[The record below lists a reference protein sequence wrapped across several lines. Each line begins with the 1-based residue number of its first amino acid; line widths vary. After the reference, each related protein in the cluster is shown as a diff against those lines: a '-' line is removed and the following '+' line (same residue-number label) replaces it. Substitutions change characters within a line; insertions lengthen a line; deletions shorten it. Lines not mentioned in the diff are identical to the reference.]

1 LALTG
6 IGPLIAWRK
15 ASVSNL
21 RRQFAG
27 PTATGVVVAVAL
39 IALGM
44 RDVYALVAYALCGFV
59 TGTIVQEF
67 YKGIR
72 ARQSIHGESV
82 FTGFVRLVAR
92 NRRRYGG
99 YIVHAGIVM
108 LFAAFAGLAFRTEH
122 DVTLKTGEAFEA
134 RDPYGHQWRLSVR
147 ACRRRTVSI
156 GTSSPSV
163 SRCSATA
170 SAWACSRAR
179 SEATSTRAESALSTD
194 DRSRD
199 SHLGKARH
207 VSRARRRSR
216 SRHG

>member
-1 LALTG
+1 SGAPSSPCLSEWGTQNNIAAGPPFFNTVNVPLGLLLLALTG

-27 PTATGVVVAVAL
+27 PSATGVVVAVAL

-72 ARQSIHGESV
+72 ARQSIHGEAI
-82 FTGFVRLVAR
+82 FTGLVRLVAR

-108 LFAAFAGLAFRTEH
+108 LFAAFAGLAFKRDH
-122 DVTLKTGEAFEA
+122 DLTLRSGEA
-134 RDPYGHQWRLSVR
+134 
-147 ACRRRTVSI
+147 
-156 GTSSPSV
+156 
-163 SRCSATA
+163 
-170 SAWACSRAR
+170 
-179 SEATSTRAESALSTD
+179 AEL
-194 DRSRD
+194 RD
-199 SHLGKARH
+199 S
-207 VSRARRRSR
+207 
-216 SRHG
+216 